1 LIILQRYTYFMKK
14 SIASI
19 VAEANQ
25 SGEGSLKRTLGPI
38 NLILIGVGLTL
49 GAGLF
54 SITGLAAANHSG
66 PAVTLSFVI
75 AALGCGFAALCYA
88 EFASM
93 IPVAGSAYTYSYATM
108 GELFAWIIGWDL
120 VLEYSVGCAT
130 VAISWSQYL
139 TKFLSSLGIYLP
151 PHFTLSPFET
161 AKLADGS
168 TIHGIIN
175 IPAALVVVLMTTILI
190 RGTKGSAIVNGI
202 IVFLKVGVVLVF
214 IALGWQYIDPAN
226 YHPYIPENTG
236 TFGQF
241 GWSGVL
247 RGAGLVFFV
256 FIGFDAVAAS
266 AQETKN
272 PARDLPIGIIG
283 SLVVCTVLFG
293 LFGHV
298 MTGLANYKE
307 FANSGAPV
315 AIAIEKTPYGWLSQA
330 IILAILIG
338 YTSVILIDLMAQ
350 SRMFYSISKDGLLPK
365 MFSDVHH
372 KFKTPYKSNI
382 ILCVFIGL
390 FAAFVPMN
398 VVGEMTSIGTLLAF
412 LMVCVGILILRK
424 TNPEAKRPFRVPL
437 VPLIPILGILTCIAM
452 MIFLPWETWL
462 RLAVWL
468 IIGLGIYFWY
478 GRKHSKLNSGIT
490 KNDSPMHSNP
500 SD

>member
-1 LIILQRYTYFMKK
+1 MKK

-19 VAEANQ
+19 VAEANE
-25 SGEGSLKRTLGPI
+25 SGEGTLKRTLGPI

-139 TKFLSSLGIYLP
+139 TKFLASLHIYLP
-151 PHFTLSPFET
+151 PQLTLSPFET

-168 TIHGIIN
+168 TVNGIIN
-175 IPAALVVVLMTTILI
+175 IPAALVVVLMTAILI

-315 AIAIEKTPYGWLSQA
+315 AIAIEKTPYSWLSQA

-365 MFSDVHH
+365 MFSDVHT

-424 TNPEAKRPFRVPL
+424 TDPEAKRPFRVPF

-452 MIFLPWETWL
+452 MVFLPWETWV

-468 IIGLGIYFWY
+468 IIGLAIYFWY
-478 GRKHSKLNSGIT
+478 GKKNSKLKTQEDNAAQ
-490 KNDSPMHSNP
+490 
-500 SD
+500 

>member
-1 LIILQRYTYFMKK
+1 MKK

-19 VAEANQ
+19 VAEASE
-25 SGEGSLKRTLGPI
+25 SGEGTLKRTLGPI

-54 SITGLAAANHSG
+54 SITGLAAANHAG

-139 TKFLSSLGIYLP
+139 TRFLASLHIYLP
-151 PHFTLSPFET
+151 PQLTLSPFET

-168 TIHGIIN
+168 TINGIIN
-175 IPAALVVVLMTTILI
+175 IPAALVVVLMTAILI

-315 AIAIEKTPYGWLSQA
+315 AIAIEKTPYAWLSQA

-365 MFSDVHH
+365 MFSDVHT

-412 LMVCVGILILRK
+412 LMVCIGILILRK
-424 TNPEAKRPFRVPL
+424 TNPEAKRPFKVPF

-452 MIFLPWETWL
+452 MVFLPWETWV

-468 IIGLGIYFWY
+468 IIGLAIYFWY
-478 GRKHSKLNSGIT
+478 GKKNSKLSAQENQT
-490 KNDSPMHSNP
+490 EQ
-500 SD
+500 

>member
-1 LIILQRYTYFMKK
+1 MKK

-19 VAEANQ
+19 VAEASE
-25 SGEGSLKRTLGPI
+25 SGEGTLKRTLGPI

-93 IPVAGSAYTYSYATM
+93 IAVAGSAYTYSYATM

-139 TKFLSSLGIYLP
+139 TRFLASLHIYLP
-151 PHFTLSPFET
+151 PQLTLSPFET

-168 TIHGIIN
+168 AVHGIIN
-175 IPAALVVVLMTTILI
+175 IPAALVVVLMTAILI

-315 AIAIEKTPYGWLSQA
+315 AIAIEKTPYAWLSQA

-365 MFSDVHH
+365 MFSDVHA

-382 ILCVFIGL
+382 ILCLFIGL

-424 TNPEAKRPFRVPL
+424 TNPEAKRPFKVPL
-437 VPLIPILGILTCIAM
+437 VPLIPMLGILTCIAM
-452 MIFLPWETWL
+452 MAFLPWETWL

-468 IIGLGIYFWY
+468 VMGLAIYFGY
-478 GRKHSKLNSGIT
+478 GKKNSKLNT
-490 KNDSPMHSNP
+490 AEKQAEAQ
-500 SD
+500 

>member
-1 LIILQRYTYFMKK
+1 MKK

-19 VAEANQ
+19 VAEANEK
-25 SGEGSLKRTLGPI
+25 GEGTLKRTLGPI

-108 GELFAWIIGWDL
+108 GKLFAWIIGWDL

-139 TKFLSSLGIYLP
+139 TRFLASLHIYLP
-151 PHFTLSPFET
+151 PQLTLSPFET
-161 AKLADGS
+161 GKLADGTS
-168 TIHGIIN
+168 VHGIIN
-175 IPAALVVVLMTTILI
+175 IPAALVVVLMTAILI

-272 PARDLPIGIIG
+272 PSRDLPIGIIG

-315 AIAIEKTPYGWLSQA
+315 AIAIEKTPYAWLSQA

-365 MFSDVHH
+365 VFSDVHP
-372 KFKTPYKSNI
+372 KFKTPWKSNI
-382 ILCVFIGL
+382 MLCIFIAL
-390 FAAFVPMN
+390 FAAFVPIN

-424 TNPEAKRPFRVPL
+424 TDPDAKRPFKVPL

-452 MIFLPWETWL
+452 MVFLPWETWL

-468 IIGLGIYFWY
+468 IIGLAIYFWY
-478 GRKHSKLNSGIT
+478 GKKNSKLKAKMNKVT
-490 KNDSPMHSNP
+490 EEL
-500 SD
+500 

>member
-1 LIILQRYTYFMKK
+1 MKK

-19 VAEANQ
+19 VAEANE

-139 TKFLSSLGIYLP
+139 TKFLASLHIYLP
-151 PHFTLSPFET
+151 PQLTLSPFET

-168 TIHGIIN
+168 TVNGIIN
-175 IPAALVVVLMTTILI
+175 IPAALVVVLMTAILI

-283 SLVVCTVLFG
+283 SLLVCTVLFG

-315 AIAIEKTPYGWLSQA
+315 AIAIEKTPYAWLSQA

-365 MFSDVHH
+365 MFSDVHA

-424 TNPEAKRPFRVPL
+424 TNPEAKRPFKVPF

-452 MIFLPWETWL
+452 MVFLPWETWL

-468 IIGLGIYFWY
+468 IIGLAIYFWY
-478 GRKHSKLNSGIT
+478 GKKNSKLKAQEEQT
-490 KNDSPMHSNP
+490 KL
-500 SD
+500 

>member
-1 LIILQRYTYFMKK
+1 MKK

-19 VAEANQ
+19 VAEANE
-25 SGEGSLKRTLGPI
+25 SGEGTLKRTLGPI

-139 TKFLSSLGIYLP
+139 TKFLASLHIYLP
-151 PHFTLSPFET
+151 PQLTLSPFET

-168 TIHGIIN
+168 TVNGIIN
-175 IPAALVVVLMTTILI
+175 IPAALVVVLMTAILI

-226 YHPYIPENTG
+226 YHPYIPDNTG

-315 AIAIEKTPYGWLSQA
+315 AIAIEKTPYAWLSQA

-365 MFSDVHH
+365 MFSDVHA

-382 ILCVFIGL
+382 ILCIFIAL

-424 TNPEAKRPFRVPL
+424 TDPEARRPFKVPF

-468 IIGLGIYFWY
+468 IIGLAIYFWY
-478 GRKHSKLNSGIT
+478 GKKNSKLTT
-490 KNDSPMHSNP
+490 KEGSTKA
-500 SD
+500 

>member
-1 LIILQRYTYFMKK
+1 MKK

-19 VAEANQ
+19 VAEANE
-25 SGEGSLKRTLGPI
+25 SGEGTLKRTLGPI

-139 TKFLSSLGIYLP
+139 TRFLASLHIYLP
-151 PHFTLSPFET
+151 PQLTLSPFET
-161 AKLADGS
+161 AKLTDGS
-168 TIHGIIN
+168 AVHGIIN
-175 IPAALVVVLMTTILI
+175 IPAALVVVLMTAILI

-315 AIAIEKTPYGWLSQA
+315 AIAIEKTPYAWLSQA

-365 MFSDVHH
+365 MFSDVHS

-382 ILCVFIGL
+382 ILCLFIGL

-424 TNPEAKRPFRVPL
+424 TNPEAKRPFKVPL

-452 MIFLPWETWL
+452 MAFLPWETWL

-468 IIGLGIYFWY
+468 VMGLAIYFGY
-478 GRKHSKLNSGIT
+478 GKKNSKLNT
-490 KNDSPMHSNP
+490 AEKQAEAQ
-500 SD
+500 

>member
-1 LIILQRYTYFMKK
+1 MLKK
-14 SIASI
+14 SIELIRREA
-19 VAEANQ
+19 AEQ
-25 SGEGSLKRTLGPI
+25 SENSLKRTLGPL

-54 SITGLAAANHSG
+54 SITGMAAANYSG
-66 PAVTLSFVI
+66 PAVTISFII

-139 TKFLSSLGIYLP
+139 TRFLASFHIYLP
-151 PHFTLSPFET
+151 ARLTISPFET
-161 AKLADGS
+161 AKLGDGS
-168 TIHGIIN
+168 VIHGWIN
-175 IPAALVVVLMTTILI
+175 IPGALIVILMTLIII
-190 RGTKGSAIVNGI
+190 RGTKGSALVNGI

-214 IALGWQYIDPAN
+214 IALGWRYIDPAN
-226 YHPYIPENTG
+226 YKPYIPQNTG
-236 TFGQF
+236 EFGHY
-241 GWSGVL
+241 GWSGIL
-247 RGAGLVFFV
+247 RGAALVFFV

-266 AQETKN
+266 AQETKK
-272 PARDLPIGIIG
+272 PARDMPIGILG
-283 SLVVCTVLFG
+283 SLLVCTILFG
-293 LFGHV
+293 LFAHV

-350 SRMFYSISKDGLLPK
+350 SRMFYSISRDGLLPK
-365 MFSDVHH
+365 VFSDVHP

-382 ILCVFIGL
+382 VLCGFISL
-390 FAAFVPMN
+390 FAAFVPMR

-412 LMVCVGILILRK
+412 LMVCIGILILRK
-424 TNPEAKRPFRVPL
+424 TDPKAERPFKVPL
-437 VPLIPILGILTCIAM
+437 VPLIPILGILTCLAM
-452 MIFLPWETWL
+452 MVFMPADTWI
-462 RLAVWL
+462 RLLVWL
-468 IIGLGIYFWY
+468 AAGLTIYFLY
-478 GRKHSKLNSGIT
+478 GKKNSKLRKSVRIMKLT
-490 KNDSPMHSNP
+490 NP
-500 SD
+500 

>member
-1 LIILQRYTYFMKK
+1 MKK

-19 VAEANQ
+19 VAEANE
-25 SGEGSLKRTLGPI
+25 SGEGTLKRTLGPI

-139 TKFLSSLGIYLP
+139 TKFLASLHIYLP
-151 PHFTLSPFET
+151 PQLTLSPFET

-168 TIHGIIN
+168 TVNGIIN
-175 IPAALVVVLMTTILI
+175 IPAALVVVLMTAILI

-226 YHPYIPENTG
+226 YHPYIPKNTG

-315 AIAIEKTPYGWLSQA
+315 AIAIEKTPYAWLSQA

-365 MFSDVHH
+365 MFSDVHT

-424 TNPEAKRPFRVPL
+424 TNPEAKRPFKVPF

-452 MIFLPWETWL
+452 MVFLPWETWL

-468 IIGLGIYFWY
+468 IIGLAIYFWY
-478 GRKHSKLNSGIT
+478 GKKNSKLKAQQN
-490 KNDSPMHSNP
+490 KEEQ
-500 SD
+500 

>member
-1 LIILQRYTYFMKK
+1 MKK

-19 VAEANQ
+19 VAEANE
-25 SGEGSLKRTLGPI
+25 SGEGTLKRTLGPI

-66 PAVTLSFVI
+66 PAVTLSFII

-139 TKFLSSLGIYLP
+139 TKFLASFHIYLP
-151 PHFTLSPFET
+151 AQLTLSPFET

-168 TIHGIIN
+168 TVNGIIN
-175 IPAALVVVLMTTILI
+175 IPAALVVVLMTAILI
-190 RGTKGSAIVNGI
+190 RGTKGSAIVNGV

-226 YHPYIPENTG
+226 YHPYIPQNTG

-241 GWSGVL
+241 GWSGIL

-315 AIAIEKTPYGWLSQA
+315 AIAIEKTPYAWLSQA

-365 MFSDVHH
+365 LFSDVHT

-382 ILCVFIGL
+382 ILCTFIAL

-424 TNPEAKRPFRVPL
+424 TDPEAKRPFRVPF

-452 MIFLPWETWL
+452 MVFLPWETWL

-468 IIGLGIYFWY
+468 IIGLAIYFWY
-478 GRKHSKLNSGIT
+478 GKKNSRLKT
-490 KNDSPMHSNP
+490 QEPNTEQ
-500 SD
+500 

>member
-1 LIILQRYTYFMKK
+1 MKK

-25 SGEGSLKRTLGPI
+25 SGEGTLKRTLGPI

-139 TKFLSSLGIYLP
+139 TRFLASLHIYLP
-151 PHFTLSPFET
+151 PQLTLSPFET

-168 TIHGIIN
+168 TVNGIIN
-175 IPAALVVVLMTTILI
+175 IPAALVVVLMTAILI

-315 AIAIEKTPYGWLSQA
+315 AIAIEKTPYAWLSQA

-365 MFSDVHH
+365 MFSDVHA

-424 TNPEAKRPFRVPL
+424 TDPEAKRPFRVPL

-452 MIFLPWETWL
+452 MVFLPWETWV

-468 IIGLGIYFWY
+468 IIGLAIYFGY
-478 GRKHSKLNSGIT
+478 GKKNSKLNAVV
-490 KNDSPMHSNP
+490 KPQ
-500 SD
+500 

>member
-1 LIILQRYTYFMKK
+1 MKK

-25 SGEGSLKRTLGPI
+25 SGEGTLKRTLGPL

-139 TKFLSSLGIYLP
+139 TRFLGSLGIYLP
-151 PHFTLSPFET
+151 PQLTLSPFET

-168 TIHGIIN
+168 IVNGIVN
-175 IPAALVVVLMTTILI
+175 IPAALVVVLMTAILI

-236 TFGQF
+236 TFGHF

-272 PARDLPIGIIG
+272 PTRDLPIGIIG
-283 SLVVCTVLFG
+283 SLLVCTVLFG

-365 MFSDVHH
+365 IFSDVHP
-372 KFKTPYKSNI
+372 KFKTPWKSNI
-382 ILCVFIGL
+382 MLCIFIGL

-424 TNPEAKRPFRVPL
+424 TDPDAKRPFKVPF
-437 VPLIPILGILTCIAM
+437 VPLIPILGILVCLVM
-452 MIFLPWETWL
+452 MAFLPWETWL
-462 RLAVWL
+462 RLGVWL
-468 IIGLGIYFWY
+468 VIGLAIYFWY
-478 GRKHSKLNSGIT
+478 GKKNSKLKSGE
-490 KNDSPMHSNP
+490 
-500 SD
+500 

>member
-1 LIILQRYTYFMKK
+1 MKK
-14 SIASI
+14 SISSI

-25 SGEGSLKRTLGPI
+25 QGEGSLKRTLGPI

-139 TKFLSSLGIYLP
+139 TRFLSSLGIYLP
-151 PHFTLSPFET
+151 PQLTLSPFET
-161 AKLADGS
+161 AKLADG
-168 TIHGIIN
+168 TTVNGIVN
-175 IPAALVVVLMTTILI
+175 IPAALVVVLMTAILI

-236 TFGQF
+236 TFGHF

-272 PARDLPIGIIG
+272 PSRDLPIGIIG
-283 SLVVCTVLFG
+283 SLLVCTILFG

-365 MFSDVHH
+365 IFSDVHP
-372 KFKTPYKSNI
+372 KFKTPWKSNI
-382 ILCVFIGL
+382 MLCVFIGL

-424 TNPEAKRPFRVPL
+424 TDPNAKRPFKVPF
-437 VPLIPILGILTCIAM
+437 VPLIPMLGILVCLIM
-452 MIFLPWETWL
+452 MAFLPWETWL
-462 RLAVWL
+462 RLGVWL
-468 IIGLGIYFWY
+468 IIGLAIYFWY
-478 GRKHSKLNSGIT
+478 GKKNSKLKSGI
-490 KNDSPMHSNP
+490 
-500 SD
+500 

>member
-1 LIILQRYTYFMKK
+1 MKK

-25 SGEGSLKRTLGPI
+25 SGEGTLKRTLGPV

-139 TKFLSSLGIYLP
+139 TRFLSSLGIYLP
-151 PHFTLSPFET
+151 PQLTLSPFET

-168 TIHGIIN
+168 TVNGIVN
-175 IPAALVVVLMTTILI
+175 IPAALVVVLMTAILI

-236 TFGQF
+236 TFGHF

-272 PARDLPIGIIG
+272 PSRDLPIGIIG
-283 SLVVCTVLFG
+283 SLLVCTVLFG

-365 MFSDVHH
+365 IFSDVHP
-372 KFKTPYKSNI
+372 KFKTPWKSNI
-382 ILCVFIGL
+382 MLCIFIGL

-424 TNPEAKRPFRVPL
+424 TDPDAKRPFRVPF
-437 VPLIPILGILTCIAM
+437 VPLIPILGILVCLVM
-452 MIFLPWETWL
+452 MAFLPWETWL
-462 RLAVWL
+462 RLGVWL
-468 IIGLGIYFWY
+468 VIGLAIYFWY
-478 GRKHSKLNSGIT
+478 GKKNSKLNSRE
-490 KNDSPMHSNP
+490 
-500 SD
+500 

>member
-1 LIILQRYTYFMKK
+1 MLKK
-14 SIASI
+14 SIELIRREA
-19 VAEANQ
+19 AEQ
-25 SGEGSLKRTLGPI
+25 SENSLKRTLGPL

-54 SITGLAAANHSG
+54 SITGMAAANYSG
-66 PAVTLSFVI
+66 PAVTISFII

-139 TKFLSSLGIYLP
+139 TRFLASFHLYLP
-151 PHFTLSPFET
+151 AQLTISPFET

-168 TIHGIIN
+168 VIHGWIN
-175 IPAALVVVLMTTILI
+175 IPGALIVVLMTLIII

-214 IALGWQYIDPAN
+214 IALGWRYIDPAN
-226 YHPYIPENTG
+226 YKPYIPQNTG
-236 TFGQF
+236 EFGHY
-241 GWSGVL
+241 GWSGIL
-247 RGAGLVFFV
+247 RGAALVFFV

-266 AQETKN
+266 AQETKK
-272 PARDLPIGIIG
+272 PARDMPIGILG
-283 SLVVCTVLFG
+283 SLLVCTILFG
-293 LFGHV
+293 LFAHV

-350 SRMFYSISKDGLLPK
+350 SRMFYSISRDGLLPK
-365 MFSDVHH
+365 VFSDVHP
-372 KFKTPYKSNI
+372 KFKTPYKSNVV
-382 ILCVFIGL
+382 LCSFISL
-390 FAAFVPMN
+390 FAAFVPMR

-412 LMVCVGILILRK
+412 LMVCIGILILRK
-424 TNPEAKRPFRVPL
+424 TDPKAERPFKVPF
-437 VPLIPILGILTCIAM
+437 VPLIPILGILTCLAM
-452 MIFLPWETWL
+452 MVFMPADTWI
-462 RLAVWL
+462 RLLVWL
-468 IIGLGIYFWY
+468 AAGLAIYFVY
-478 GRKHSKLNSGIT
+478 GKKNSKLRKSVRIIKST
-490 KNDSPMHSNP
+490 DSEP
-500 SD
+500 

>member
-1 LIILQRYTYFMKK
+1 MKK

-19 VAEANQ
+19 VAEANE
-25 SGEGSLKRTLGPI
+25 SGEGTLKRTLGPI

-139 TKFLSSLGIYLP
+139 TKFLASLHIYLP
-151 PHFTLSPFET
+151 PQLTLSPFET

-168 TIHGIIN
+168 TVKGIIN
-175 IPAALVVVLMTTILI
+175 IPAALVVVLMTAILI

-315 AIAIEKTPYGWLSQA
+315 AIAIEKTPYAWLSQA

-365 MFSDVHH
+365 MFSDVHT

-382 ILCVFIGL
+382 ILCIFIAL

-424 TNPEAKRPFRVPL
+424 TDPEAKRPFKVPFVPL
-437 VPLIPILGILTCIAM
+437 VPILGILTCIAM
-452 MIFLPWETWL
+452 MVFLPWETWL

-468 IIGLGIYFWY
+468 IIGLAIYFWY
-478 GRKHSKLNSGIT
+478 GKKNSKLTT
-490 KNDSPMHSNP
+490 KGESVKSL
-500 SD
+500 

>member
-1 LIILQRYTYFMKK
+1 MKK

-25 SGEGSLKRTLGPI
+25 SGEGTLKRTLGPV
-38 NLILIGVGLTL
+38 NLILIGIGLTL

-54 SITGLAAANHSG
+54 SITGLAAATHSG

-139 TKFLSSLGIYLP
+139 TRFLASLGIYLP
-151 PHFTLSPFET
+151 PQLTLSPFET
-161 AKLADGS
+161 AKLADGRTVS
-168 TIHGIIN
+168 GIIN
-175 IPAALVVVLMTTILI
+175 IPAALVVVLMTAILI

-214 IALGWQYIDPAN
+214 IALGWQYINPEN

-236 TFGQF
+236 TFGHF

-283 SLVVCTVLFG
+283 SLLVCTVLFG

-365 MFSDVHH
+365 IFSDVHP
-372 KFKTPYKSNI
+372 KFKTPWKSNI
-382 ILCVFIGL
+382 MLCIFIGL

-424 TNPEAKRPFRVPL
+424 TDPDAKRPFKVPL
-437 VPLIPILGILTCIAM
+437 VPLIPILGILVCLIM
-452 MIFLPWETWL
+452 MAFLPWETWI
-462 RLAVWL
+462 RLGVWL
-468 IIGLGIYFWY
+468 VIGLAIYFWY
-478 GRKHSKLNSGIT
+478 GKKNSKLNLG
-490 KNDSPMHSNP
+490 H
-500 SD
+500 

>member
-1 LIILQRYTYFMKK
+1 MPQQDLLPHPAAFIYNRNLILMKK
-14 SIASI
+14 TIASI
-19 VAEANQ
+19 VAEANAG
-25 SGEGSLKRTLGPI
+25 GEGALKRTLGPI

-54 SITGLAAANHSG
+54 SITGLAAANHAG

-139 TKFLSSLGIYLP
+139 TKFLSSMNIYLP
-151 PHFTLSPFET
+151 AQLTLSPFET

-168 TIHGIIN
+168 TVNGIIN
-175 IPAALVVVLMTTILI
+175 IPAALVVVLMTAILI

-214 IALGWQYIDPAN
+214 IALGWKYIDPAN
-226 YHPYIPENTG
+226 YHPYIPENKG
-236 TFGQF
+236 TFGHF

-283 SLVVCTVLFG
+283 SLLVCTVLFG

-315 AIAIEKTPYGWLSQA
+315 AIAIQKTPYGWMSQA

-365 MFSDVHH
+365 IFSEVHP
-372 KFKTPYKSNI
+372 KFKTPWKSNVM
-382 ILCVFIGL
+382 LCIFIAL
-390 FAAFVPMN
+390 FAAFVPIN

-424 TNPEAKRPFRVPL
+424 TNPDAKRPFKVPL
-437 VPLIPILGILTCIAM
+437 VPLIPILGILTCVAM
-452 MIFLPWETWL
+452 MVFLPWETWL

-468 IIGLGIYFWY
+468 IIGLAIYYAY
-478 GRKHSKLNSGIT
+478 GKKNSKLR
-490 KNDSPMHSNP
+490 KEDL
-500 SD
+500 

>member
-1 LIILQRYTYFMKK
+1 MKK

-19 VAEANQ
+19 VAEANE
-25 SGEGSLKRTLGPI
+25 SGEGTLKRTLGPI

-139 TKFLSSLGIYLP
+139 TRFLASLHIYLP
-151 PHFTLSPFET
+151 PQLTLSPFET
-161 AKLADGS
+161 AKLADG
-168 TIHGIIN
+168 TTVNGIIN
-175 IPAALVVVLMTTILI
+175 IPAALVVVLMTAVLI

-315 AIAIEKTPYGWLSQA
+315 AIAIEKTPYAWLSQA

-365 MFSDVHH
+365 MFSDVHA

-424 TNPEAKRPFRVPL
+424 TNPEAKRPFKVPF

-468 IIGLGIYFWY
+468 IIGLAIYFWY
-478 GRKHSKLNSGIT
+478 GKKNSKL
-490 KNDSPMHSNP
+490 KAQEDKAAQ
-500 SD
+500 

>member
-1 LIILQRYTYFMKK
+1 MKK

-19 VAEANQ
+19 VAEANE
-25 SGEGSLKRTLGPI
+25 SGEGTLKRTLGPI

-139 TKFLSSLGIYLP
+139 TKFLASLHIYLP
-151 PHFTLSPFET
+151 PQLTLSPFET

-168 TIHGIIN
+168 AVRGVIN
-175 IPAALVVVLMTTILI
+175 IPAALVVVLMTAILI

-272 PARDLPIGIIG
+272 PSRDLPIGIIG

-315 AIAIEKTPYGWLSQA
+315 AIAIEKTPYAWLSQA

-365 MFSDVHH
+365 MFSDVHA

-382 ILCVFIGL
+382 MLCLFIGL

-424 TNPEAKRPFRVPL
+424 TNPDAKRPFKVPL

-452 MIFLPWETWL
+452 MVFLPWETWL
-462 RLAVWL
+462 RLAIWL
-468 IIGLGIYFWY
+468 IIGLAIYFGY
-478 GRKHSKLNSGIT
+478 GKKNSKLNDVEKQV
-490 KNDSPMHSNP
+490 KNL
-500 SD
+500 

>member
-1 LIILQRYTYFMKK
+1 MKK

-25 SGEGSLKRTLGPI
+25 QGEGSLKRTLGPI

-139 TKFLSSLGIYLP
+139 TRFLASLNIYLP
-151 PHFTLSPFET
+151 PQLTLSPFET
-161 AKLADGS
+161 AKLADG
-168 TIHGIIN
+168 TTVNGILN
-175 IPAALVVVLMTTILI
+175 IPAALVVVLMTSILI

-298 MTGLANYKE
+298 MTGLANYKD

-365 MFSDVHH
+365 IFSEVHP
-372 KFKTPYKSNI
+372 KFQTPWKSNI
-382 ILCVFIGL
+382 MLCIFIGL
-390 FAAFVPMN
+390 FAAFVPIN

-424 TNPEAKRPFRVPL
+424 TDPEAKRPFKVPL

-452 MIFLPWETWL
+452 MVFLPWETWL

-468 IIGLGIYFWY
+468 IIGLAIYFWY
-478 GRKHSKLNSGIT
+478 GKKHSKLNNSEEA
-490 KNDSPMHSNP
+490 
-500 SD
+500 